1 MEAACFEAVFR
12 IPGAMSLKDKRMVVR
27 SLKDRIKAR
36 FNVSVIESGE
46 LDKWQ
51 VARMGFAIAAISR
64 AAADK
69 NMQAVIDFLES
80 DPRIDVIG
88 IERY

>member
-1 MEAACFEAVFR
+1 MVAACFEVVLK

-36 FNVSVIESGE
+36 FNVSVIECGA

-51 VARMGFAIAAISR
+51 TAHLGFAIAAIDRTS
-64 AAADK
+64 ADK
-69 NMQAVIDFLES
+69 SLQMVIDFLDG
-80 DPRIDVIG
+80 DPRADVIR
-88 IERY
+88 IDRV